1 MGFTQ
6 TLKADLSHKDGN
18 SQEIVLRDNNE
29 ANEHLIHVI
38 TPETEHLLSFFSI
51 LPPPVSRN
59 VWSDAMWQQQ
69 VVTQGAS

>member
-6 TLKADLSHKDGN
+6 TLKADLSHKDRTI
-18 SQEIVLRDNNE
+18 SWLFPRDKNE

-38 TPETEHLLSFFSI
+38 TPETEHLSFFSI